1 MLRTNLMIG
10 ALLATTG
17 LSAPVWAHGDDF
29 GVGALVGLGV
39 GAVLGSGGGVV
50 VGAPVY
56 AAPPPAV
63 IYEPQPVYVVPQD
76 RYRTYYY
83 DDDGDHWRAR
93 HWRARHRHWDHD
105 HRDDDD

>member
-1 MLRTNLMIG
+1 MPKTKLMIG
-10 ALLATTG
+10 TLLATTV
-17 LSAPVWAHGDDF
+17 LSAQVWAHGDDF
-29 GVGALVGLGV
+29 GAGALLGLGV

-63 IYEPQPVYVVPQD
+63 IYEPQPVYVVPQA

-83 DDDGDHWRAR
+83 DDDHWRAR
-93 HWRARHRHWDHD
+93 HLRARHRHWDHD
-105 HRDDDD
+105 HRDDDN